1 MRAREEVFQ
10 LSMHRYHMMLS
21 LLSILAATVVL
32 IFCIGSIQTVHG
44 FVGVSI
50 QRWQLHRTS
59 SSSSREIITTLIAHH
74 QPQDNDDILPS
85 SSNSN
90 YLSLIEKSTKGHG
103 IRDDKGFPST
113 ATTAITTRRENLSSI
128 LSATSLSSS
137 IIFATTTQLPQ
148 PAYAKCTDIESCRE
162 EGERKIEADL
172 ISNPIVKLSDGVR
185 YRVLSSPPNKSTS
198 KIVVTDESNIDIAY
212 SISTASG
219 QYMYS
224 KGFGYEKIN
233 FGDKKQLVPDKGLDS
248 LTIIL
253 GKHNVPIGIER
264 ALIGMTRGE
273 IRRIE
278 LPPNVGFETSNWE
291 PSPITRRGKTQIEQ
305 YKRKLVGFGS
315 QPPFPAE
322 TVWDVEVLIVR

>member
-1 MRAREEVFQ
+1 
-10 LSMHRYHMMLS
+10 MMLS
-21 LLSILAATVVL
+21 LLSILAVTVVL

-50 QRWQLHRTS
+50 QRWQLHRTL
-59 SSSSREIITTLIAHH
+59 SSREIITTLIAHH
-74 QPQDNDDILPS
+74 QPQDNDDIPS

-103 IRDDKGFPST
+103 IRDKGLPST

-128 LSATSLSSS
+128 LSATSLSS

-198 KIVVTDESNIDIAY
+198 KIVTDESNIDIAY

-248 LTIIL
+248 LNIIL

-278 LPPNVGFETSNWE
+278 LPPNVVGFESSNWK

>member
-59 SSSSREIITTLIAHH
+59 SSREIITTLIAHH

-113 ATTAITTRRENLSSI
+113 ATTTITTRRENLSSI
-128 LSATSLSSS
+128 LSATSLSS

-198 KIVVTDESNIDIAY
+198 KIVTDESNIDIAY

-248 LTIIL
+248 LNIIL

-322 TVWDVEVLIVR
+322 TVWDVEVLSVR

>member
-1 MRAREEVFQ
+1 
-10 LSMHRYHMMLS
+10 MLS
-21 LLSILAATVVL
+21 FLSILAVTVVL

-50 QRWQLHRTS
+50 QRWQLHRI
-59 SSSSREIITTLIAHH
+59 SSSREIITTSIAH
-74 QPQDNDDILPS
+74 QPQDNDDDIPS
-85 SSNSN
+85 SSNSD
-90 YLSLIEKSTKGHG
+90 YLSLTAKSTKGRG
-103 IRDDKGFPST
+103 IRDKGFPST

-128 LSATSLSSS
+128 LLSATSLSS
-137 IIFATTTQLPQ
+137 IIFATTCTQLPQ

-198 KIVVTDESNIDIAY
+198 KIVVKDESNIDIAY

-233 FGDKKQLVPDKGLDS
+233 FGDKLVPDKGLDS
-248 LTIIL
+248 LNIIL
-253 GKHNVPIGIER
+253 GKHNVPIGIES
-264 ALIGMTRGE
+264 ALIGMTKGE

-278 LPPNVGFETSNWE
+278 LPPNVGFESSNWE
-291 PSPITRRGKTQIEQ
+291 PNPITRRGKTQIEQ